1 MGLSFH
7 LIEAQLRIEETLC
20 GTIVEAWMVKLVLEE
35 KKWGLPVSIDLD
47 AVLI

>member
-1 MGLSFH
+1 MDGS
-7 LIEAQLRIEETLC
+7 QRMEETLC
-20 GTIVEAWMVKLVLEE
+20 GTIMEAWMVKLVLEE